1 MDGGHVGPVR
11 RPDASSCNVKVLIIP
26 EDFRK
31 DQYILKPLFE
41 RLFVGFAWPNTK
53 VVVCMNSLLQGVV
66 EALKEVRLAEIL
78 DRYRMIDIFV
88 LCVDRDGIAGRR
100 QRLDELEERFGNT
113 RRFLAVNAWEELETW
128 VLAGLDLPKDWNWLD
143 IRSEISVKE
152 RYFERLAKQRGV
164 ADGPGGGRKTL
175 GEEAARRLDT
185 IRQKCRE
192 DLDHLAIRL
201 EAVPGVLRS

>member
-1 MDGGHVGPVR
+1 
-11 RPDASSCNVKVLIIP
+11 
-26 EDFRK
+26 
-31 DQYILKPLFE
+31 
-41 RLFVGFAWPNTK
+41 
-53 VVVCMNSLLQGVV
+53 MNPLLQGVV

-164 ADGPGGGRKTL
+164 ADGPGGRAKDPWRG
-175 GEEAARRLDT
+175 GCAP
-185 IRQKCRE
+185 
-192 DLDHLAIRL
+192 
-201 EAVPGVLRS
+201 PGHHTAKMPGGS